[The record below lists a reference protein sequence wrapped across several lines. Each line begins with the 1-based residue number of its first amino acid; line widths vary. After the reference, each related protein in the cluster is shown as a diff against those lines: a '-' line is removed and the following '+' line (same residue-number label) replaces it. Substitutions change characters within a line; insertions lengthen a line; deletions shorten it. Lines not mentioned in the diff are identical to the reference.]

1 MQFRSLLVKCLKR
14 LRIVKNIKERSKREL
29 IMTKEDE
36 INFQMAKKL
45 YDKKILELKIL
56 VTWQINRDSAKQIF
70 NANYRLTKNISMI
83 FHNLRGNHITR

>member
-1 MQFRSLLVKCLKR
+1 MLVAVYVNLFALITDLLSLQKNVKVKIQFRSLLVKCLKR

-45 YDKKILELKIL
+45 YDKKILE
-56 VTWQINRDSAKQIF
+56 
-70 NANYRLTKNISMI
+70 
-83 FHNLRGNHITR
+83 

>member
-1 MQFRSLLVKCLKR
+1 MKIQFRSLLVKCLKR

-45 YDKKILELKIL
+45 YDKKILE
-56 VTWQINRDSAKQIF
+56 
-70 NANYRLTKNISMI
+70 
-83 FHNLRGNHITR
+83 